1 MMKDLIEFQR
11 VRIEFLITKLKESEE
26 RTIELEDYIM
36 DLCDKDCPNE
46 YKNVVKSEMYK
57 YYNDSK

>member
-1 MMKDLIEFQR
+1 M
-11 VRIEFLITKLKESEE
+11 LKVLFTLFTHYIFEQ

-46 YKNVVKSEMYK
+46 YKNVVKSELYK
-57 YYNDSK
+57 HYNDSK